1 MLGLKGKIVKDAN
14 NQKTVDFWE
23 VSKKMI
29 TNYKKLIEQLENY
42 PKEDVNPSIIQKIQP
57 YLANPEFAP
66 EQIKKASEAA
76 EGICKWVQA
85 ICKFDIVYK
94 EITPK
99 RIALAAAN
107 EKLKL
112 VSQQLAEK

>member
-1 MLGLKGKIVKDAN
+1 MLNIKGKVVKVGN
-14 NQKTVDFWE
+14 VKTTDFWE
-23 VSKKMI
+23 VSKKTI
-29 TNYKKLIEQLENY
+29 TNYKKLIEQLEHY
-42 PKEDVNPSIIQKIQP
+42 PKEDVKPEIISKIQP
-57 YLANPEFAP
+57 YLANPDFAP

-76 EGICKWVQA
+76 EGICKWVIA

-99 RIALAAAN
+99 RIALAEAN

-112 VSQQLAEK
+112 VS

>member
-1 MLGLKGKIVKDAN
+1 MLGLKGKVVKDG

-23 VSKKMI
+23 VSKKTI

-42 PKEDVNPSIIQKIQP
+42 PKEDVSPAIIQKIQP

-76 EGICKWVQA
+76 EGICKWVIA

-99 RIALAAAN
+99 RMALAEAN

-112 VSQQLAEK
+112 VSQ